1 MRAAR
6 VRELVDLPRS
16 VGQEVGNAE
25 LGRDVDRLRDPIAP
39 NESQKL
45 LSGLERHLLA
55 SGHNQRSHVR
65 PTTSIWPSKRA
76 PPRSETRREG
86 AFSGKM
92 AEIAYGRRR
101 TSRA

>member
-45 LSGLERHLLA
+45 LSDSSVICSRA
-55 SGHNQRSHVR
+55 A
-65 PTTSIWPSKRA
+65 TTSDP
-76 PPRSETRREG
+76 T
-86 AFSGKM
+86 
-92 AEIAYGRRR
+92 
-101 TSRA
+101 